1 MEYIRSNFLLEEEE
15 KYQQSYDQP
24 HFEAIYQETW
34 NQQEYSY
41 APVVCDREQWE
52 WGEWGEWG
60 QQVAVKEEAEEH
72 AGMNAAIWR
81 SLNDPPAARCALRCT
96 YCIVDLP
103 FPFPPPDPVAPS
115 PRFFYEV
122 IPKNPDTCRPQSEQK
137 QAWLTPRFRRFATDL
152 RSPSRKERT
161 AFTKAQVKS
170 LEAEFARANYLTRL
184 RRYEIAVA
192 LHLTERQVKVWF
204 QNRRMKWKRTK
215 GAAKYTKKKD

>member
-15 KYQQSYDQP
+15 KYQQSYEQP
-24 HFEAIYQETW
+24 HFDAIYQETW
-34 NQQEYSY
+34 NQQEYPY

-72 AGMNAAIWR
+72 AGVNA
-81 SLNDPPAARCALRCT
+81 
-96 YCIVDLP
+96 
-103 FPFPPPDPVAPS
+103 
-115 PRFFYEV
+115 E
-122 IPKNPDTCRPQSEQK
+122 
-137 QAWLTPRFRRFATDL
+137 L

-161 AFTKAQVKS
+161 AFTKAQVNS

-215 GAAKYTKKKD
+215 GTAKYTKKKD